1 MRNTNHVI
9 LDFEKPQKLN
19 SSSYWAVNFI
29 KQNNTLPLLSNL
41 HLTPKYLKST
51 TSLKSNH
58 STNLF
63 LQNRKFTILT
73 DLPGALNAYVDT
85 DLFKPVD
92 PEHRKDVKKYYLT
105 YSRSL
110 GRENFLVKN
119 MGLKNFYIDNLKK
132 TLILSHS
139 VSTGSVTNPL
149 LFLVNANFLRKER
162 LYTKLKY
169 SRTPGYDIVSGGAA
183 VILAGF
189 LGFLVSEKFGIELAD
204 SGDFYYLWMY
214 GVFAAFSIRPL
225 LTIAS
230 KTQSITSLLS
240 LRHIIIFYNLV
251 INLVLK
257 LVKNFF
263 KK

>member
-19 SSSYWAVNFI
+19 SPSYWAVNFI
-29 KQNNTLPLLSNL
+29 QQNNTLPLLTNV
-41 HLTPKYLKST
+41 HLASKYLKST
-51 TSLKSNH
+51 TNLRSKHSSNIFTQ
-58 STNLF
+58 S
-63 LQNRKFTILT
+63 QKFTINT
-73 DLPGALNAYVDT
+73 NTPGTLKTYVET

-92 PEHRKDVKKYYLT
+92 PEHRKDVKKYYLK

-110 GRENFLVKN
+110 GRENFLIKN
-119 MGLKNFYIDNLKK
+119 MGLRNFYIDNIKK
-132 TLILSHS
+132 VLVSSHS
-139 VSTGSVTNPL
+139 INTSSTSNPL

-189 LGFLVSEKFGIELAD
+189 LGFLVTEKFGFELAD

-225 LTIAS
+225 LTVAS

-240 LRHIIIFYNLV
+240 LRHIILFYNLL
-251 INLVLK
+251 INLGLK
-257 LVKNFF
+257 LLKNIF
-263 KK
+263 KN

>member
-19 SSSYWAVNFI
+19 SSNYWAVNFI
-29 KQNNTLPLLSNL
+29 QQNNSLPLLSNI
-41 HLTPKYLKST
+41 HLASKYLKST
-51 TSLKSNH
+51 TSLKSKH

-63 LQNRKFTILT
+63 SQNQKFTLNTNIPGVWNLST
-73 DLPGALNAYVDT
+73 DTN
-85 DLFKPVD
+85 LFKPVE
-92 PEHRKDVKKYYLT
+92 PEHRKDVKKYYLK

-110 GRENFLVKN
+110 GRENFLIKN

-132 TLILSHS
+132 ILISSHS
-139 VSTGSVTNPL
+139 VETNPVSNPL

-240 LRHIIIFYNLV
+240 LRHIIVFYNLI
-251 INLVLK
+251 INLSLK
-257 LVKNFF
+257 LIKNLFRN
-263 KK
+263 